1 MSKVRLQCPGY
12 VHHEE
17 VGWRT
22 PTSALTCT
30 SPGFQPQ
37 GCRAWGCFTTFRS
50 PEGGEYHLGHCYPLP
65 VPLLVPV
72 MGRAWEDLSELGVSG
87 ADSRCDL
94 GPDSGSGC
102 TASHGTEGQA
112 PSLLLPQSWSTLAE
126 MREEDSRAE
135 PSASSAVG
143 HHPLCMEDRP
153 HLGHIQPS

>member
-94 GPDSGSGC
+94 GPDSGRGYL
-102 TASHGTEGQA
+102 
-112 PSLLLPQSWSTLAE
+112 PSCKHPMDPRDSLPGYCC
-126 MREEDSRAE
+126 
-135 PSASSAVG
+135 PSPG
-143 HHPLCMEDRP
+143 P
-153 HLGHIQPS
+153 HWLR